1 MAVLPEG
8 DIVRCTPGL
17 QMSREAEAVGDVAQ
31 DSGDLGGSSL
41 GSSRAEPHREQTMG
55 KRFGGN

>member
-1 MAVLPEG
+1 M
-8 DIVRCTPGL
+8 RCTPGL

-31 DSGDLGGSSL
+31 ESGDLGGCSL